1 MSSKQGQ
8 QYRHLPAFILL
19 ILAEGETHGGS
30 ILTNLNEK
38 LPNFNCD
45 SAGVY
50 RTLNQLE
57 SEGCVIYNWDTSKPG
72 PAKKIYQ
79 ITEVGFKKLALF
91 KNDIEKRLANFK
103 YFLDEYSK
111 LKK

>member
-1 MSSKQGQ
+1 MASKQGQ

-19 ILAEGETHGGS
+19 ILAKGDTHGGS
-30 ILTNLNEK
+30 ILSNLKEK
-38 LPNFNCD
+38 LPNCNCD
-45 SAGVY
+45 SGGIY

-57 SEGCVIYNWDTSKPG
+57 SEGFIIYNWDTSSPG

-79 ITEVGFKKLALF
+79 ITEAGFEKLALF
-91 KNDIEKRLANFK
+91 KEDIELRIANLK
-103 YFLDEYSK
+103 YFLKEYSM